1 VALGE
6 FDIRR
11 PNSSAGDRNKMEPET
26 EAQQASY
33 FQDAVVEWSGRTFHL
48 SAADGRA
55 LEGIGCYW
63 HGPAAPSVYLAAAVY
78 QEARRQIGEA
88 EDNIALELAAQAL
101 GITVE
106 QLKGKIELWEQGIRS
121 HEWIYE

>member
-1 VALGE
+1 
-6 FDIRR
+6 
-11 PNSSAGDRNKMEPET
+11 MEPET
-26 EAQQASY
+26 ESQPASY
-33 FQDAVVEWSGRTFHL
+33 FKDAVVEWGGKTFRF

-63 HGPAAPSVYLAAAVY
+63 HGPAKPSVYLAAAVY
-78 QEARRQIGEA
+78 QAARRQIGEA
-88 EDNIALELAAQAL
+88 EDNLALELAAQAL

-106 QLKGKIELWEQGIRS
+106 QLKGKIELWEQGLRS